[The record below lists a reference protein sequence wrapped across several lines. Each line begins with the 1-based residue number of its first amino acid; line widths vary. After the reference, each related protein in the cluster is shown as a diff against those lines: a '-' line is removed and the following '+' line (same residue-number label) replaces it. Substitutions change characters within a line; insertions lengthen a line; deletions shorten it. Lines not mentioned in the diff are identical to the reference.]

1 MIEPGK
7 LNGYLVAIKEEL
19 RKAESKHPKFCDSMT
34 GRSDNATAA
43 TLLFWRKVNEKA
55 PYHAD
60 AILMEEVYEAVEAYK
75 KGDKKHCLQELAQ
88 CGAVIFRMMEF
99 VEEEQQ

>member
-1 MIEPGK
+1 MNNTQLLKFQKMIRR
-7 LNGYLVAIKEEL
+7 EL
-19 RKAESKHPKFCDSMT
+19 DSACTKHPKFCDSMT

-43 TLLFWRKVNEKA
+43 TLLFWRKVNSKA

-75 KGDKKHCLQELAQ
+75 KGDKEAAKQELAQ
-88 CGAVIFRMMEF
+88 CGAVILRMMEF
-99 VEEEQQ
+99 VESGI